1 MLLQADGIKIVP
13 GPTTRTAPV
22 IDVAHLHKAYGTTVA
37 VDDVSFT
44 VQAGE
49 IFGILGRN
57 GAGKTTTVECITGLR
72 RPDSGTISV
81 LGLDPRRDSAEVHER
96 VGVQLQE
103 SALQDRLR
111 VGVAVE

>member
-1 MLLQADGIKIVP
+1 MIE
-13 GPTTRTAPV
+13 
-22 IDVAHLHKAYGTTVA
+22 VAHLHKKYGATVA

-44 VQAGE
+44 VHPGE

-72 RPDSGTISV
+72 TADRGEISV
-81 LGLDPRRDSAEVHER
+81 LGLDPRRDRHELHER

-103 SALQDRLR
+103 SAVPELMR
-111 VGVAVE
+111 VGEAVELYASFYREPPTGVS